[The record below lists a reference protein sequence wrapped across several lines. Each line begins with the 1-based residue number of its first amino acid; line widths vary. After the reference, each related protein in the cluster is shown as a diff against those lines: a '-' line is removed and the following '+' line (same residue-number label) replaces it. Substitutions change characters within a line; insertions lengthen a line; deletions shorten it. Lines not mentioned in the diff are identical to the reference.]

1 MTFCIIATT
10 KLSNKRQPRF
20 VVRVLHDAIR
30 LRYRRK
36 GDFHNG
42 RIPAL
47 QPVGAETVSLH
58 ALYGTKSS
66 GNNIRVELRN
76 VTRVGLGVVIEK
88 IVYWLSKLRKTF
100 PPPILFLLFSPDS
113 TNTVNFL
120 LNRARL
126 KTVQTMCIN
135 HAGEYK
141 KITNIVRGRRDIK
154 ANLTLKADFA
164 PVSRLRF
171 HYLAN
176 FLLVEL
182 RLKLIG

>member
-1 MTFCIIATT
+1 
-10 KLSNKRQPRF
+10 
-20 VVRVLHDAIR
+20 
-30 LRYRRK
+30 
-36 GDFHNG
+36 
-42 RIPAL
+42 
-47 QPVGAETVSLH
+47 
-58 ALYGTKSS
+58 
-66 GNNIRVELRN
+66 
-76 VTRVGLGVVIEK
+76 
-88 IVYWLSKLRKTF
+88 
-100 PPPILFLLFSPDS
+100 
-113 TNTVNFL
+113 
-120 LNRARL
+120 
-126 KTVQTMCIN
+126 MCIN